1 MEEEKN
7 LAAEEKAAADLDN
20 STAEKEAAPI
30 EGEHQGIDFSGV
42 EALSKSEFVPEKWYV
57 SLGHTLAEFLVS
69 ALLFL
74 GGFLL
79 DILKALWQV
88 VVGLVFGIKAIV
100 TGIGRF
106 FRGLARIWREGDY
119 GVKVSFGLFGF
130 GNFKV
135 GQIAD
140 GIIFLVVEI
149 LYLFYMSAVGGS
161 AVVNLI
167 FIGESGRKAV
177 GLLPEGGILTNMDSV
192 RFLILGIF
200 TIIATLAFI
209 YVWYSAIKS
218 AYDGYI
224 IKHNFDFLVAK
235 EDALEVVKN
244 KDKYPGLFTEVNKT
258 YKGREITKLKFISK
272 KAVYKLMRNEYGYP
286 RLSALYISY
295 VDFKRVNKRYPN
307 ALQVFF
313 QNIKDGF
320 YARYDKVRNKIRAG
334 KWSNV
339 FAKYLDWKPKA
350 KPSRYGEE
358 TVENE
363 LSAQINR
370 HRHTYDKYNDY
381 IPQTRDMDGLLKLF
395 DNPLLVEAAIY
406 ARDEVSVRNGLE
418 PISMNEHLKPKV
430 AATRII
436 GAFEC
441 SFEDAALAATL
452 YLKKGGLPAL
462 EAAGEKLHAKKDAF
476 VEANRT
482 ARLASVSGVRKAYT
496 DYEKLRADFDQGKE
510 VFFSTLKN
518 EYGLIKEDAD
528 RIYADY
534 SLEIRIGGDET
545 VIKDHLAQRGERYE
559 KLAKTHEEFPFHGQ
573 PMHFKRKAK
582 QYLDEKFAVT
592 VMALPVLGA
601 LITSIIPLIF
611 SIVIA
616 FTNYNWHALPAD
628 DNASLGIFDWSLEG
642 FSKLF
647 SMGNGSIGATFVYI
661 LGWTIVWAFFAT
673 FLNYILGIVLALMIN
688 NKHIKFKGFWRTLF
702 VISIAIPQ
710 FITLLGMSKIL
721 GDGGPLNTLF
731 YDLGWVNSLSGFW
744 LNNIEHRAISVKI
757 TIILVNCWIGIPYTM
772 LSTSGILMNIPED
785 LYESARID
793 GASPWTQFW
802 KITMPYILFVTGPSL
817 LTTFIGNINNFNVIY
832 FLTGGGPNDA
842 GTLGLTNNAG
852 MTDLLITWL
861 YKMTVS
867 AAQKQYATGSVLGI
881 VIFAICA
888 FFSLIV
894 YKRMGSTQNE
904 EAFQ

>member
-1 MEEEKN
+1 MEEKQN
-7 LAAEEKAAADLDN
+7 LDAEEKIE
-20 STAEKEAAPI
+20 SGAEEAKPNQELHI

-42 EALSKSEFVPEKWYV
+42 DALSKSSFTPEPWYV
-57 SLGHTLAEFLVS
+57 SLGHTLLEALVS
-69 ALLFL
+69 GLLFL

-88 VVGLVFGIKAIV
+88 ITGLVFGIKNIGIA
-100 TGIGRF
+100 IGRF
-106 FRGLARIWREGDY
+106 FRGLSRIWREGDY
-119 GVKVSFGLFGF
+119 GVKASFFLFGF

-135 GQIAD
+135 GQVVD
-140 GIIFLVVEI
+140 GIIFLAVEALFI
-149 LYLFYMSAVGGS
+149 FYMVAVGGS
-161 AVVNLI
+161 AIFNLI
-167 FIGESGRKAV
+167 FIGEGAREAI
-177 GLLPEGGILTNMDSV
+177 GILAPGEFLKNMDSV
-192 RFLILGIF
+192 KFLILGIF
-200 TIIATLAFI
+200 TIIAIVAFI
-209 YVWYSAIKS
+209 FVWYSAIKS

-224 IKHNFDFLVAK
+224 IKHNFEFLVAK
-235 EDALEVVKN
+235 QDALDVVKN
-244 KDKYPGLFTEVNKT
+244 KDKYPGLFTEVTKT
-258 YKGREITKLKFISK
+258 IRGGKEITELKFLPK
-272 KAVYKLMRNEYGYP
+272 GAVYRVMRNEFGYS

-295 VDFKRVNKRYPN
+295 VDFKRVNKHYPN
-307 ALQVFF
+307 GFEIFV
-313 QNIKDGF
+313 QNFKDGF
-320 YARYDKVRNKIRAG
+320 YARYDKVRAKIRAG
-334 KWSNV
+334 KWSSV
-339 FAKYLDWKPKA
+339 FAKYLDWKPAA
-350 KPSRYGEE
+350 KRSRYGEE
-358 TVENE
+358 AVEGE
-363 LSAQINR
+363 LFGQINR

-381 IPQTRDMDGLLKLF
+381 IPRTRDMTNLLRLL
-395 DNPLLVEAAIY
+395 DNPELVEAAIY
-406 ARDEVSVRNGLE
+406 ARDEVSARNGLS
-418 PISMNEHLKPKV
+418 PISLNEKIKPKV

-441 SFEDAALAATL
+441 SFDDAATAAKIYLKRGGLEGLKSAADKLHGQEDAFIAT
-452 YLKKGGLPAL
+452 
-462 EAAGEKLHAKKDAF
+462 F
-476 VEANRT
+476 RT
-482 ARLASVSGVRKAYT
+482 ARIESVNGVRQAYQ

-510 VFFSTLKN
+510 VFASTLKN
-518 EYGLIKEDAD
+518 EYRLLPEDVE
-528 RIYADY
+528 RVRADY
-534 SLEIRIGGDET
+534 ALEIATGGSEE

-559 KLAKTHEEFPFHGQ
+559 KLAKAYEEFPFHGQ
-573 PMHFKRKAK
+573 PIRFRRKAK
-582 QYLDEKFAVT
+582 QYLDERFAVT

-601 LITSIIPLIF
+601 LITSILPLMF

-616 FTNYNWHALPAD
+616 FTNYNWHNGM
-628 DNASLGIFDWSLEG
+628 DNASLGIFDWSMEG

-647 SMGNGSIGATFVYI
+647 SMGTGSLGGTFIYI

-688 NKHIKFKGFWRTLF
+688 NKHIKLKGFWRTLF

-721 GDGGPLNTLF
+721 GDGGPINTFF
-731 YDLGWVNSLSGFW
+731 YDMGWVKTLDNFW
-744 LNNIEHRAISVKI
+744 LNNIDNRAITVKI

-817 LTTFIGNINNFNVIY
+817 LTSFIGNINNFNVIY

-867 AAQKQYATGSVLGI
+867 AAHKQYATGSVLGI